1 MRSVSLTCSTF
12 LAGVVLTGCGGGSPT
27 AAPTPSLLAG
37 ERLAIAQQVVWTALS
52 GVAPGNFFTLSDDGP
67 LSSLACEQSCDG
79 STCVVTCPVDESLKC
94 PGGGTAT
101 DKGSIQGTLDAEGSG
116 EATFQAS
123 QTYSN
128 CRGQGGVTVNGAP
141 GTTAS
146 GHVRFADGN
155 LVGEQTAA
163 VSGTVDYTSSE
174 TSGRCQVNIQVSFTP
189 GGGGSAR
196 GSACGEPVGVSF

>member
-12 LAGVVLTGCGGGSPT
+12 LAGVVLTGCGGGSP
-27 AAPTPSLLAG
+27 AAPTPSLPAG

-52 GVAPGNFFTLSDDGP
+52 GVAPGNFFALSDDTP
-67 LSSLACEQSCDG
+67 LSSLTCEQACDG

-101 DKGSIQGTLDAEGSG
+101 DKGSIQGILDGDGTG
-116 EATFQAS
+116 EATFEAR

-128 CRGQGGVTVNGAP
+128 CRSQSGVTLNGAP

-146 GHVRFADGN
+146 GHVRFAGGQ
-155 LVGEQTAA
+155 LAGEQTAA
-163 VSGTVDYTSSE
+163 VSGTVDYASSE
-174 TSGRCQVNIQVSFTP
+174 TSGRCRVDIQVSFTP
-189 GGGGSAR
+189 GGGGSAS
-196 GSACGEPVGVSF
+196 GSACGEPVGVRF